1 MFDAAHSH
9 ETIPA
14 SEAAWH
20 ATGQPHRQQG
30 DVHER
35 LEMLDAL
42 LRFAVGQDL
51 KDERLFASA
60 FAEDCELDFTQPAAR
75 LGVTLPVFSG
85 RTRIVET
92 IMATVRGLD
101 TTHTVSNPRAWVDG
115 DAASLFALV
124 EAQHLPHGDPSR
136 HLLLK
141 NFYRVRLARSSAGWA
156 MTRVRIDNVWMS
168 GDGRVLFPQQLPHG
182 TRASASSARTDP

>member
-1 MFDAAHSH
+1 MADTPHLHETVPGSDAA
-9 ETIPA
+9 
-14 SEAAWH
+14 WL

-30 DVHER
+30 EVHER
-35 LEMLDAL
+35 LEVLDAL
-42 LRFAVGQDL
+42 HRFAAGQDL

-60 FAEDCELDFTQPAAR
+60 FAEDSELDFTQPAAR

-85 RTRIVET
+85 RARIVDT
-92 IMATVRGLD
+92 IMTVLRGLD

-124 EAQHLPHGDPSR
+124 EAQHLPHGEHGR

-141 NFYRVRLARSSAGWA
+141 NFYRVRLARSHNGWA
-156 MTRVRIDNVWMS
+156 MTQVRIDNVWIS
-168 GDGRVLFPQQLPHG
+168 GDRRVLFP
-182 TRASASSARTDP
+182 

>member
-1 MFDAAHSH
+1 MAHTVHPH

-14 SEAAWH
+14 FQADWH
-20 ATGQPHRQQG
+20 AAGQPHRQQG

-35 LEMLDAL
+35 LEVLDAL

-85 RTRIVET
+85 RNQIVET
-92 IMATVRGLD
+92 IMASLRGLD

-124 EAQHLPHGDPSR
+124 EAQHLPRGDHSR

-168 GDGRVLFPQQLPHG
+168 GDGGVLFPQHLP
-182 TRASASSARTDP
+182 RVPA